1 MQKFLIL
8 LKDKRKGELTHE
20 LLKQHVEHLQKLSN
34 ISKLFICGPLKDNE
48 KAMQILKCETK
59 DEAQKLVESDPFI
72 QKGYYA
78 SYEVHEIIEANEGNN
93 WLFEDPQTKS
103 NLLNQ

>member
-34 ISKLFICGPLKDNE
+34 ISKLFIVVL
-48 KAMQILKCETK
+48 
-59 DEAQKLVESDPFI
+59 
-72 QKGYYA
+72 
-78 SYEVHEIIEANEGNN
+78 
-93 WLFEDPQTKS
+93 
-103 NLLNQ
+103 